1 MGKAAMTVVVVVR
14 AAMAVVVAVEAE
26 EAEERGR
33 RAEQLKTDG
42 NAAFREARYAEAVR
56 LYSAAVELE
65 PENGVLF
72 SNRSGALTALASYD
86 LALADADRCTA
97 LRPDWPKG
105 FARRAAALH
114 GLRRFA
120 LAVNAYDAA
129 LALDPSDGILVTARR
144 QSSFALAI
152 ET

>member
-1 MGKAAMTVVVVVR
+1 MY
-14 AAMAVVVAVEAE
+14 
-26 EAEERGR
+26 
-33 RAEQLKTDG
+33 L
-42 NAAFREARYAEAVR
+42 F
-56 LYSAAVELE
+56 
-65 PENGVLF
+65 VLF
-72 SNRSGALTALASYD
+72 LL
-86 LALADADRCTA
+86 C
-97 LRPDWPKG
+97 